1 MTVFSQIFSA
11 ASVDSG
17 PQEHWTGLILRG
29 RKKGSTTQQ
38 QGSSRL
44 SQPRARVLRGQR
56 PEAMEEEESSP
67 VESDSSDQGEAVAPF
82 TRLLQGGK
90 FFLLFHLTVLYK
102 RYVDGM
108 RGHPQTLTLHINKM
122 MKKMKWARGCR
133 AWSTFYSFI
142 VKNKGGKKHIYA
154 CQSITNILNQVSIL
168 RWAWPF
174 DTMRLLFNF

>member
-1 MTVFSQIFSA
+1 MQIFSA

-17 PQEHWTGLILRG
+17 PQEHWTGLTLRG

-82 TRLLQGGK
+82 TQLLQGGN
-90 FFLLFHLTVLYK
+90 
-102 RYVDGM
+102 
-108 RGHPQTLTLHINKM
+108 I
-122 MKKMKWARGCR
+122 
-133 AWSTFYSFI
+133 FI
-142 VKNKGGKKHIYA
+142 YIYYIIYIISPH
-154 CQSITNILNQVSIL
+154 CSI
-168 RWAWPF
+168 
-174 DTMRLLFNF
+174 